1 MAPRSQTRPAL
12 RNALAVSCAAA
23 VLVSQRPS
31 ASFVSPLVP
40 NFFAPRGAPPGR
52 SGELKLPRRSFEAGK
67 VNRGTDSDNPAEGDQ
82 AVAAVPDP
90 VMECD
95 QACVVAIEECLE
107 DGCSIEAMQ
116 KLDAI
121 LAGDEQ
127 NIQEIVHAI
136 EEKKHTE
143 VAPGVSPESVY
154 WLENYLQRSGML
166 RAQIHALKGAEVD
179 RSFLEQ
185 MIKAAS
191 IAFGGGRK
199 GDYPKVGVSPYSV

>member
-1 MAPRSQTRPAL
+1 MAPRSQSRPAL
-12 RNALAVSCAAA
+12 RNALVVLCASALVVSHW
-23 VLVSQRPS
+23 PS
-31 ASFVSPLVP
+31 SGFVSPLLP
-40 NFFAPRGAPPGR
+40 KLFARGTAAGN
-52 SGELKLPRRSFEAGK
+52 SQLPRRNFEAGK
-67 VNRGTDSDNPAEGDQ
+67 VNRGTDTDKPAEGDQ
-82 AVAAVPDP
+82 PVASVPEP
-90 VMECD
+90 VIECD

-121 LAGDEQ
+121 LAGDEK
-127 NIQEIVHAI
+127 NIQGMVAAI

-143 VAPGVSPESVY
+143 VAPGVSAENVF

-166 RAQIHALKGAEVD
+166 RAQIHALKGADVD
-179 RSFLEQ
+179 KSFMEQ

-199 GDYPKVGVSPYSV
+199 GDYPKVGVSPYSA